1 VSQPGTVLW
10 LARHELR
17 VTWRDW
23 IAMMTAGRRRR
34 FRRVAIWLVIFA
46 ILMHLLAFSMVAR
59 YADVGLDAGKSALVA
74 ITGSALLSWCLMLSQ
89 AMESVTRAFYTRA
102 DLDLLLSSPIAA
114 RRVFGVR
121 IGAMALSIAIM
132 AGLLAAPFINAIAL
146 VGGAR
151 WLAAYGVVVALAL
164 TATALAVALTVT
176 LFRLIGPRRTRVAAQ
191 IVAAVIGA
199 GFVIGLQAAAILSYG
214 TLSRVAFLQSATVLG
229 HAPAVDSIL
238 WWPAHAVL
246 GDFTALAAVLATSL
260 LLLAAAILLFAPR
273 FGDHAI
279 AAAGVSQQSVA
290 RRHRRSGFR
299 RVSPAGALRAK
310 EWALLR
316 RDPWLISQTLMQ
328 LLYLL
333 PPALLLWF
341 SYRDH
346 NGGTAL
352 LVPVLIMAA
361 GQLGGGLAWLA
372 ISGEDAPDL
381 VATAPVSAGRALT
394 AKVEAVLGGIA
405 MVFGPFALALAFV
418 APIEAT
424 VAVGGILLAAASAT
438 AIQLAFRTQAKRSH
452 FRRRQISSRIATFAE
467 ALSSIGWA
475 ATGAFAAAGTWVAV
489 IPGVLALAI
498 LGGAWLISP
507 ARG

>member
-1 VSQPGTVLW
+1 VSVPGSVIW

-17 VTWRDW
+17 LTWRDW
-23 IAMMTAGRRRR
+23 IAMMTAGRQRR
-34 FRRVAIWLVIFA
+34 FRRLVIGLVIFA
-46 ILMHLLAFSMVAR
+46 LFMHLLAFSMVAR

-89 AMESVTRAFYTRA
+89 AMESVTRVFYSRA
-102 DLDLLLSSPIAA
+102 DLDLLLTSPIAA
-114 RRVFGVR
+114 QRLFGVR

-132 AGLLAAPFINAIAL
+132 AALLAAPFINAIAL
-146 VGGAR
+146 LGGAR
-151 WLAAYGVVVALAL
+151 WLAGYGVVAALAV
-164 TATALAVALTVT
+164 TATALAVALTVA
-176 LFRLIGPRRTRVAAQ
+176 LFRTIGPRRTRVVAQ
-191 IVAAVIGA
+191 IVAAIIGA

-214 TLSRVAFLQSATVLG
+214 TLSRVAFLQSATVLDL
-229 HAPAVDSIL
+229 APEVDSIL
-238 WWPAHAVL
+238 WWPARAVL
-246 GDFTALAAVLATSL
+246 GDGWALLAVLGASL
-260 LLLAAAILLFAPR
+260 LLLGLAILLFAPR

-279 AAAGVSQQSVA
+279 AAAGVSQSVSRQ
-290 RRHRRSGFR
+290 RRKTGFR
-299 RVSPAGALRAK
+299 RASPAGALRSK
-310 EWALLR
+310 EWTLLL

-346 NGGTAL
+346 GGGSAL

-381 VATAPVSAGRALT
+381 VASAPVTAGRALS
-394 AKVEAVLGGIA
+394 AKVEAVLSGIA
-405 MVFGPFALALAFV
+405 IVFGPFALALAFT
-418 APIEAT
+418 APAEAA
-424 VAVGGILLAAASAT
+424 VAVGGIALAAASAT

-489 IPGVLALAI
+489 IPGVLSLAI

-507 ARG
+507 ARS

>member
-34 FRRVAIWLVIFA
+34 FRRVAVWLVIFA

-132 AGLLAAPFINAIAL
+132 AGLLAAPFINAIAF

-164 TATALAVALTVT
+164 TATALAVALTVA
-176 LFRLIGPRRTRVAAQ
+176 LFRIIGARRTRVVAQ

-214 TLSRVAFLQSATVLG
+214 TLSRVAFLQSAAVLG
-229 HAPAVDSIL
+229 RAPEVDSIL
-238 WWPAHAVL
+238 WWPARAVL
-246 GDFTALAAVLATSL
+246 GDGTALAAVLATSL
-260 LLLAAAILLFAPR
+260 LLLGAAILLFAPR

-279 AAAGVSQQSVA
+279 AAAGVSQSVA
-290 RRHRRSGFR
+290 RQRRRAGFR

-405 MVFGPFALALAFV
+405 MVFGPFALALALV
-418 APIEAT
+418 APVAAT
-424 VAVGGILLAAASAT
+424 VAVGGIVLAAASAT

-489 IPGVLALAI
+489 IPGVLALGV

>member
-1 VSQPGTVLW
+1 MSRPGTVIW

-17 VTWRDW
+17 LTWRDW

-34 FRRVAIWLVIFA
+34 SRRIVIGLVVFA
-46 ILMHLLAFSMVAR
+46 IFMHLLAFSMVAR
-59 YADVGLDAGKSALVA
+59 YADVGPDAGKSALVA

-89 AMESVTRAFYTRA
+89 AMESVTRAFYARA
-102 DLDLLLSSPIAA
+102 DLDLLLSSPMAA

-121 IGAMALSIAIM
+121 IGAMALSIAVM
-132 AGLLAAPFINAIAL
+132 AALLAAPFINALAVL
-146 VGGAR
+146 GGAR
-151 WLAAYGVVVALAL
+151 WLAAYGVVEALAL
-164 TATALAVALTVT
+164 TATALAVALTVA
-176 LFRLIGPRRTRVAAQ
+176 LFRVIGPRRTRLVAQ
-191 IVAAVIGA
+191 IVAAIMGA

-229 HAPAVDSIL
+229 FAPEVDSIL
-238 WWPAHAVL
+238 WWPARAVL
-246 GDFTALAAVLATSL
+246 GDGAALAAVFALSL
-260 LLLAAAILLFAPR
+260 LVLAAAMLLFAPR

-279 AAAGVSQQSVA
+279 AAAGVSQSVA
-290 RRHRRSGFR
+290 RQRRRSGFR
-299 RVSPAGALRAK
+299 RVSPAAALRSK

-346 NGGTAL
+346 NGASPL

-381 VATAPVSAGRALT
+381 VASAPVSAGRALG
-394 AKVEAVLGGIA
+394 AKVEAVLGAIA
-405 MVFGPFALALAFV
+405 IVFGPFALALAFT
-418 APIEAT
+418 APLEAAA
-424 VAVGGILLAAASAT
+424 AVGGIALAAASAT
-438 AIQLAFRTQAKRSH
+438 AIQLAFRAQAKRSH

-507 ARG
+507 VRS

>member
-1 VSQPGTVLW
+1 
-10 LARHELR
+10 
-17 VTWRDW
+17 
-23 IAMMTAGRRRR
+23 
-34 FRRVAIWLVIFA
+34 
-46 ILMHLLAFSMVAR
+46 
-59 YADVGLDAGKSALVA
+59 
-74 ITGSALLSWCLMLSQ
+74 MLSQ

-132 AGLLAAPFINAIAL
+132 AGLLAAPFINAIAF

-164 TATALAVALTVT
+164 TATALAVALTVA
-176 LFRLIGPRRTRVAAQ
+176 LFRIIGARRTRVVAQ

-214 TLSRVAFLQSATVLG
+214 TLSRVAFLQSAAVLG
-229 HAPAVDSIL
+229 RAPEVDSIL
-238 WWPAHAVL
+238 WWPARAVL
-246 GDFTALAAVLATSL
+246 GDGTALAAVLATSL
-260 LLLAAAILLFAPR
+260 LLLGAAILLFAPR

-279 AAAGVSQQSVA
+279 AAAGVSQSVA
-290 RRHRRSGFR
+290 RQRRRAGFR

-418 APIEAT
+418 APVAAT
-424 VAVGGILLAAASAT
+424 VAVGGIVLAAASAT

-489 IPGVLALAI
+489 IPGVLALGV

>member
-1 VSQPGTVLW
+1 VSRPGSVIW

-17 VTWRDW
+17 LTWRDW

-34 FRRVAIWLVIFA
+34 LRRIVIGLAIFA
-46 ILMHLLAFSMVAR
+46 VLMHLLAFSMVAR
-59 YADVGLDAGKSALVA
+59 YADIGVDAGKSALVA
-74 ITGSALLSWCLMLSQ
+74 ITGSGLLSWCLMLSQ
-89 AMESVTRAFYTRA
+89 ALESVTRVFYSRA
-102 DLDLLLSSPIAA
+102 DLDLLLSAPIASQ
-114 RRVFGVR
+114 RLFGVR
-121 IGAMALSIAIM
+121 VAAMALSIAIM
-132 AGLLAAPFINAIAL
+132 AALLAAPFIDAIAL
-146 VGGAR
+146 LGGAR
-151 WLAAYGVVVALAL
+151 WLAAYGVVAALAL
-164 TATALAVALTVT
+164 AATALAVALTVA
-176 LFRLIGPRRTRVAAQ
+176 LFRIIGPKRTRIVAQ
-191 IVAAVIGA
+191 IVAAAIGA

-214 TLSRVAFLQSATVLG
+214 TLSRVAFLQSAAVLDV
-229 HAPAVDSIL
+229 APEVDSIL
-238 WWPAHAVL
+238 WWPARAAL
-246 GDFTALAAVLATSL
+246 GDVRALAAVLAVSL
-260 LLLAAAILLFAPR
+260 MLLGAAILLYAPR

-279 AAAGVSQQSVA
+279 AAAGVSQSVSRQ
-290 RRHRRSGFR
+290 RRKSGFR
-299 RVSPAGALRAK
+299 RVSAAGALRSK
-310 EWALLR
+310 EWALLL

-346 NGGTAL
+346 GGSAAL

-381 VATAPVSAGRALT
+381 VASSPVSGARALS

-405 MVFGPFALALAFV
+405 IVFAPFALALAFT
-418 APIEAT
+418 APVEAA
-424 VAVGGILLAAASAT
+424 VAVGGIALAAASAT

-467 ALSSIGWA
+467 ALASIGWA
-475 ATGAFAAAGTWVAV
+475 ATGAFAAAGTWIAV
-489 IPGVLALAI
+489 IPGVLSLAI

-507 ARG
+507 SRA

>member
-1 VSQPGTVLW
+1 MSVPGSVIW

-17 VTWRDW
+17 LTWRDW
-23 IAMMTAGRRRR
+23 IAMMTAGRQRR
-34 FRRVAIWLVIFA
+34 FRRLVIGLVIFA
-46 ILMHLLAFSMVAR
+46 IFMHLLAFSMVAR
-59 YADVGLDAGKSALVA
+59 YADVGLDAGKPALVA

-89 AMESVTRAFYTRA
+89 AMESVTRVFYSRA
-102 DLDLLLSSPIAA
+102 DLDLLLTSPIAA
-114 RRVFGVR
+114 QRLFGVR

-132 AGLLAAPFINAIAL
+132 AALLAAPFINAIAL
-146 VGGAR
+146 LGGAR
-151 WLAAYGVVVALAL
+151 WLAGYGVVVALAV
-164 TATALAVALTVT
+164 TATALAVALTVA
-176 LFRLIGPRRTRVAAQ
+176 LFRTIGPRRTRVVAQ
-191 IVAAVIGA
+191 IVAAIIGA

-214 TLSRVAFLQSATVLG
+214 TLSRVAFLQSATVLDL
-229 HAPAVDSIL
+229 APEVDSIL
-238 WWPAHAVL
+238 WWPARAVL
-246 GDFTALAAVLATSL
+246 GDGWALSAVLAASL
-260 LLLAAAILLFAPR
+260 LLLGLAILLFAPR

-279 AAAGVSQQSVA
+279 AAAGVSQSVSRQ
-290 RRHRRSGFR
+290 RRKTGFR
-299 RVSPAGALRAK
+299 RVSPAGALRSK
-310 EWALLR
+310 EWTLLL

-346 NGGTAL
+346 GGGSAL

-381 VATAPVSAGRALT
+381 VASAPVTGARALT
-394 AKVEAVLGGIA
+394 AKVEAVLSGIA
-405 MVFGPFALALAFV
+405 IVFGPFALALAVTAPAEAAV
-418 APIEAT
+418 AI
-424 VAVGGILLAAASAT
+424 GGIALAAASAT

-489 IPGVLALAI
+489 IPGVLSLAI

-507 ARG
+507 ARS